1 MVKQRLHCGLQKFAR
16 QKVRQKG
23 SSPKFLVY
31 NTALMTAQLPQNY
44 QEIRHDP
51 VILGRV
57 VESAIGAHLLNAIR
71 GTQMELFYWR
81 EGDVEVDFVIQHGK
95 RLIALEVKTNQ
106 ESFHRSGI
114 DSFVEKFK
122 PTQVLLIGPKGI
134 SIETFLKTPLEKFLR

>member
-1 MVKQRLHCGLQKFAR
+1 
-16 QKVRQKG
+16 
-23 SSPKFLVY
+23 
-31 NTALMTAQLPQNY
+31 
-44 QEIRHDP
+44 
-51 VILGRV
+51 
-57 VESAIGAHLLNAIR
+57 
-71 GTQMELFYWR
+71 MELFYWR